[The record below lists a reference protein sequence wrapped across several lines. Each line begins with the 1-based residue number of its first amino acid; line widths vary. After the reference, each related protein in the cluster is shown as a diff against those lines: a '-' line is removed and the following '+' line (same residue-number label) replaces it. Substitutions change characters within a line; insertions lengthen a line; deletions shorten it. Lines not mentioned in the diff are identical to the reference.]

1 MNSYA
6 QNLINLQQKPTHV
19 LKDIGDQWQTPKSL
33 AFGLFWHFTPKIG
46 PIVLD
51 LFASEAN
58 KLADNFYTAEI
69 NAMTQDWALDLKQ
82 YGGAAFA
89 NPPYSRPYFDDDN
102 LPITGIEHILEYCR
116 AQREQGAKIML
127 LLKAATSDGWWPEDA
142 DFIQFISG
150 RIGFQVPDW
159 YVPTDPKKDK
169 PSSSGFASAVIIFDK
184 DWQWERRPVERL
196 SRHMLETQGQM
207 IINMI
212 ESRAVVIAEEKA
224 SQFVPGVIEETTAE
238 PVAGKQ
244 IESCELDPA
253 QCEAADT
260 VEESDSVEAT
270 ASDVPDDN
278 YHLDFKEEQVE
289 PEEDYSD
296 KTLEEIEADTPE
308 NEWPRFLCELIAIFG
323 VKEKYTHRERMFAM
337 TSLET
342 NGVQCGTEEQHK
354 LATYIDG
361 CVRTTNN
368 SLPLFKRELITAVAA
383 GFHFITKM
391 NGEKKLFLIVQV
403 MRAAVI
409 GEDSHQPSV
418 DLADTSDV
426 PSLSAEWLR
435 EQYMKFDD
443 FSELMDSLKQE
454 AIDKTIDAVGYINE
468 EFASNELAPRAED
481 VIESFFASNPNV
493 RTYLNSRS
501 LRAAFRSLV
510 QASIKEVA
518 NG

>member
-1 MNSYA
+1 MNAYA
-6 QNLINLQQKPTHV
+6 QRLAELQLHADHK
-19 LKDIGDQWQTPKSL
+19 LKEIGDQWQTPKPL
-33 AFGLFWHFTPKIG
+33 AFGLFWHFAPKIG
-46 PIVLD
+46 PVVLD
-51 LFASEAN
+51 LFANDGNQLAAN
-58 KLADNFYTAEI
+58 YYTAEI
-69 NAMTQDWALDLKQ
+69 NAFTQDWAGDLKQ
-82 YGGAAFA
+82 FGGAAFA
-89 NPPYSRPYFDDDN
+89 NPPYSRPCADEDGT
-102 LPITGIEHILEYCR
+102 PITGIEHVLQYCR
-116 AQREQGAKIML
+116 EQREQGAKIML

-150 RIGFQVPDW
+150 RIGFQTPAW
-159 YVPTDPKKDK
+159 YVPRDPKKDK

-184 DWQWERRPVERL
+184 EWQGERRPSERL
-196 SRHMLETQGQM
+196 SRHLLETQGQ
-207 IINMI
+207 IIIDMI
-212 ESRAVVIAEEKA
+212 ESRANSIIAEREQSARQVMKLIP
-224 SQFVPGVIEETTAE
+224 SEIEEDAQNEIPSEDELVVESVAE
-238 PVAGKQ
+238 PYQ
-244 IESCELDPA
+244 
-253 QCEAADT
+253 
-260 VEESDSVEAT
+260 SD
-270 ASDVPDDN
+270 DDN
-278 YHLDFKEEQVE
+278 YQLPFVAES
-289 PEEDYSD
+289 EEDFSD
-296 KTLEEIEADTPE
+296 KTLDEIEVETPE
-308 NEWPRFLCELIAIFG
+308 KEWPRFLCELIAIFG

-342 NGVQCGTEEQHK
+342 NGVQCGTEEQHE